1 MHALIGH
8 RLTRG
13 RVWLIA
19 VIALVLIAGHG
30 VILYA
35 ASKHLALS
43 AGLVGGIAVL
53 IIVKHLGFLGPVFAL
68 FRRYKR
74 RSRG

>member
-1 MHALIGH
+1 MHALTGH
-8 RLTRG
+8 RFTRG
-13 RVWLIA
+13 RIWLIA

-30 VILYA
+30 FILYT

-43 AGLVGGIAVL
+43 AGLVGGVAVL

-68 FRRYKR
+68 FRRHPRKR
-74 RSRG
+74 

>member
-1 MHALIGH
+1 MHALTRH
-8 RLTRG
+8 RFTRG
-13 RVWLIA
+13 RIWLIA

-30 VILYA
+30 FILYT

-43 AGLVGGIAVL
+43 AGLVGGVAVL

-68 FRRYKR
+68 FRRLPRKR
-74 RSRG
+74 